1 MFVVNVFKMFF
12 LNFVKLVKLFLFE
25 NVKYES
31 FLLKRNG
38 VLFLLLF
45 IFNLFVNLFLL
56 INLEFLGFILNIF
69 FFLL

>member
-25 NVKYES
+25 NDKYES

-45 IFNLFVNLFLL
+45 IFNLFVNLFLF